1 MTVSFSTVLS
11 ETDRRGRKGSGPGFV
26 SAGLAVGSSPSLN
39 AALTASFQALSAR
52 FATSALS
59 RHVESRASAS
69 CRKPRS
75 TDFSGD
81 RTASRPG
88 DLLEKGA
95 PIAIAQITD
104 GSAQPDQLPAA
115 PARSTY
121 ALRHP
126 SQAPTRLGRV
136 HCGLARTVGAQVGAM
151 DSEPLRPIHL
161 RNLGQEAI
169 GRRMPARGMKTQRG
183 GKRAGDTPNPQVGFG
198 QSAVDR
204 HGLAPAGQRPGFPL
218 RRPFFPGSP
227 DAVQICDPG
236 PGVGAGAVNQP

>member
-126 SQAPTRLGRV
+126 SQAPTSPWAG
-136 HCGLARTVGAQVGAM
+136 
-151 DSEPLRPIHL
+151 PLRPCP
-161 RNLGQEAI
+161 N
-169 GRRMPARGMKTQRG
+169 RR
-183 GKRAGDTPNPQVGFG
+183 RAGRCD
-198 QSAVDR
+198 
-204 HGLAPAGQRPGFPL
+204 GQRTPQAHPPSQS
-218 RRPFFPGSP
+218 RPGS
-227 DAVQICDPG
+227 DWQTHASTRHEN
-236 PGVGAGAVNQP
+236 AAWREESR